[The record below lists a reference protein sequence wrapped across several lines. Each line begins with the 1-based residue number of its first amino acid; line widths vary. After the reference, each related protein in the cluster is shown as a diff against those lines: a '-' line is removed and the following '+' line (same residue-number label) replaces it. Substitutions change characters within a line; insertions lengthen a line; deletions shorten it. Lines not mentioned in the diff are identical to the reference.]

1 MHKLLKKVDRNIE
14 EAAKG
19 KFGFGVYK
27 SESAKMLENIGC
39 LRFVENKMK
48 PKNCKLLVN
57 SILALAN
64 HCSYKDYFVTT
75 IEWE

>member
-27 SESAKMLENIGC
+27 SESTKLLENRGC
-39 LRFVENKMK
+39 LRFEENKIK
-48 PKNCKLLVN
+48 PKTCKLDFTPRKLLVHKGLKN
-57 SILALAN
+57 
-64 HCSYKDYFVTT
+64 YDY
-75 IEWE
+75 

>member
-1 MHKLLKKVDRNIE
+1 MTCN
-14 EAAKG
+14 
-19 KFGFGVYK
+19 VYK
-27 SESAKMLENIGC
+27 SESAKVLENIGC

-48 PKNCKLLVN
+48 PKTCKLLVN

-64 HCSYKDYFVTT
+64 HCSYKGYFLTT

>member
-1 MHKLLKKVDRNIE
+1 MTCK
-14 EAAKG
+14 
-19 KFGFGVYK
+19 VYK

-48 PKNCKLLVN
+48 PKTCKLLVN
-57 SILALAN
+57 SILALVN
-64 HCSYKDYFVTT
+64 HCSYKDYFATT